1 VTTAAGKTDGQAPGQ
16 TGGQADDEKERLT
29 ALGGI
34 AALSLD
40 ALSSV
45 AYGPEAILVVL
56 VAAGASALKYSL
68 PITGA
73 IVVLLAALVISYRQV
88 IEAFPNGGGAY
99 AVSKTHLGTTP
110 SLVAAAS
117 LTVDYILNAAVG
129 VSAGVEALTAAYP
142 ALYGAR
148 VWLCLAVLALIT
160 GANLWGVAESARLFM
175 VPTLVFIVSIFAVIV
190 IGLVRS
196 HPVVALDHNLPQAT
210 DTVGVLLVL
219 KAFASGCS
227 ALTGVEAIA
236 NSVPQFRRP
245 RVKRAQHTEVGLGL
259 LLGGMLIGLGLLIH
273 HWDAVPQS
281 GTTVLAQLTEGAIG
295 HNALFYVI
303 QIITLVLLSL
313 AANTSFAGLPVLAGL
328 LAHDNFLPHVFGL
341 RADRRVFR
349 YGVIVLAIAA
359 ALLLIVVR
367 GDTQALVPLFAVGV
381 FIGFT
386 LSQTGMVK
394 HWYLQRSGSG
404 SAGRSW
410 VYRAIINGVGAVLT
424 FAVTI
429 IELVSKFLAGAWLV
443 AIVIPLLVLMF
454 MAVAR
459 AYQRIGAELAIG
471 QVPPHPVKRA
481 SLVIVPVTGMS
492 RLTAEGISVAKSL
505 GDDVIA
511 VTVVF
516 TDSDEDQAP
525 EAAFRAQWQSWKPE
539 VQLLTLR
546 SAHRS
551 IAEPIVNYL
560 RLVEAEDK
568 YHRLVVLIPEI
579 QPDHPW
585 QAVLHNQRG
594 VILDRAI
601 RRGTRKVILCRLRY
615 RLETVVDDAAA
626 AAAHAP
632 APETTEPETTG
643 QKSTEQKLDFSRA
656 PVNHPHGGGVL
667 LVRLGESGT
676 PSLNHVR
683 DSSWPIPPGLACGAM
698 SLDDIDARIITALIR
713 DARASYAVI
722 GDEVGLSAPAVKR
735 RVDRLRA
742 SGAIAGFTARVDPA
756 ALGWTTEAYVEL
768 FCGGSTS
775 PEVIAAAVRRHPEV
789 ADACTVTGEADALV
803 HIRASDIRHFE
814 QVVERIAAEPFVQR
828 TRSVIV
834 LSRLVERADAFAPPA
849 GS

>member
-1 VTTAAGKTDGQAPGQ
+1 MTTAAGKTDGQAPGQ
-16 TGGQADDEKERLT
+16 ATGQADDEKERLT

-99 AVSKTHLGTTP
+99 AVSKTHLGTVP

-175 VPTLVFIVSIFAVIV
+175 VPTLAFIVSIFAVIV
-190 IGLVRS
+190 IGLARS
-196 HPVVALDHNLPQAT
+196 HPVVPLDHNLPQVT

-259 LLGGMLIGLGLLIH
+259 LLGLMLIGLGMLIR

-281 GTTVLAQLTEGAIG
+281 GTTVLAQLTAGAVG
-295 HNALFYVI
+295 HNTLFYVI

-328 LAHDNFLPHVFGL
+328 LAHDNFLPHMFGL

-394 HWYLQRSGSG
+394 HWYLQRSGG

-454 MAVAR
+454 MGVAR
-459 AYQRIGAELAIG
+459 AYARIGSQLAIG
-471 QVPPHPVKRA
+471 QVPPPPVKQA
-481 SLVIVPVTGMS
+481 SLVIVPVAGMS
-492 RLTAEGISVAKSL
+492 RLTAEAISVAKSL
-505 GDDVIA
+505 GEDVIA
-511 VTVVF
+511 VKVVF
-516 TDSDEDQAP
+516 TDSDEDPAP
-525 EAAFRAQWQSWKPE
+525 EVSFRNEWQAWNPE

-560 RLVEAEDK
+560 RLVEVEDK

-579 QPDHPW
+579 QPDHWW
-585 QAVLHNQRG
+585 QALLHNQRG
-594 VILDRAI
+594 VILNRAI
-601 RRGTRKVILCRLRY
+601 RRGTRRVVLCRLRY
-615 RLETVVDDAAA
+615 RLETVVGDVAAA
-626 AAAHAP
+626 ARRP
-632 APETTEPETTG
+632 PEPKAPEP
-643 QKSTEQKLDFSRA
+643 KLDF
-656 PVNHPHGGGVL
+656 PV
-667 LVRLGESGT
+667 
-676 PSLNHVR
+676 
-683 DSSWPIPPGLACGAM
+683 
-698 SLDDIDARIITALIR
+698 
-713 DARASYAVI
+713 
-722 GDEVGLSAPAVKR
+722 
-735 RVDRLRA
+735 
-742 SGAIAGFTARVDPA
+742 
-756 ALGWTTEAYVEL
+756 
-768 FCGGSTS
+768 S
-775 PEVIAAAVRRHPEV
+775 P
-789 ADACTVTGEADALV
+789 
-803 HIRASDIRHFE
+803 
-814 QVVERIAAEPFVQR
+814 
-828 TRSVIV
+828 
-834 LSRLVERADAFAPPA
+834 
-849 GS
+849 

>member
-1 VTTAAGKTDGQAPGQ
+1 MTGEVVRVCEQGPAGAAAVVRLVPEDQRDVHVPGPQHAERLGRLRLGEPQVEAGVPVMQYRRRGGHDGAERGRERRQPQPSGPQPGEDRELVLGRVETADDLDGPFGEQPARVREPDAAPDPLDELGARLRLEPGQVVADRGLRVVQRVRRRGHRPVPGHGDEHAEPGYVQHGLTIEAIDWFAQIPIPDLLVQVVCETVKVWPTASGPGLPLPPFGIIISVTTAAGKADGQAAGQ
-16 TGGQADDEKERLT
+16 AAVQADDEKQRLT

-99 AVSKTHLGTTP
+99 AVSKTHLGTTS

-160 GANLWGVAESARLFM
+160 GANLRGVAASARLFM
-175 VPTLVFIVSIFAVIV
+175 APTIAFIVSIFAVIV
-190 IGLVRS
+190 IGLARGNPAV
-196 HPVVALDHNLPQAT
+196 PIDHNLPQIT
-210 DTVGVLLVL
+210 DTVGLLLIL

-236 NSVPQFRRP
+236 NSVPQFRRT

-259 LLGGMLIGLGLLIH
+259 LLGGMLIGLGLLIR
-273 HWDAVPQS
+273 HWDVVPQS
-281 GTTVLAQLTEGAIG
+281 GTTVLAQLTAGAVG
-295 HNALFYVI
+295 HNALFYII

-328 LAHDNFLPHVFGL
+328 LAHDNFLPHMFGL

-349 YGVIVLAIAA
+349 YGVVVLAIAA
-359 ALLLIVVR
+359 ALLLVAVR
-367 GDTQALVPLFAVGV
+367 GNTQELVPLFAVGV

-394 HWYLQRSGSG
+394 HWYLQRST
-404 SAGRSW
+404 GRSW
-410 VYRAIINGVGAVLT
+410 VNRAIINGVGAVLT
-424 FAVTI
+424 FVVTI
-429 IELVSKFLAGAWLV
+429 IELVTKFLAGAWLV

-454 MAVAR
+454 MAVQR
-459 AYQRIGAELAIG
+459 AYARMGAELAIG
-471 QVPPHPVKRA
+471 KVPLPPVKQA
-481 SLVIVPVTGMS
+481 SLVIVPVAGMS

-516 TDSDEDQAP
+516 TDSDEDPAAEVSFHDEWQA
-525 EAAFRAQWQSWKPE
+525 WNCG

-551 IAEPIVNYL
+551 LAEPIVNYL

-579 QPDHPW
+579 QPDRPW
-585 QAVLHNQRG
+585 QALLHNQRG

-601 RRGTRKVILCRLRY
+601 RRGTRNVVLCRLRY
-615 RLETVVDDAAA
+615 RLET
-626 AAAHAP
+626 
-632 APETTEPETTG
+632 
-643 QKSTEQKLDFSRA
+643 L
-656 PVNHPHGGGVL
+656 
-667 LVRLGESGT
+667 
-676 PSLNHVR
+676 
-683 DSSWPIPPGLACGAM
+683 
-698 SLDDIDARIITALIR
+698 
-713 DARASYAVI
+713 
-722 GDEVGLSAPAVKR
+722 
-735 RVDRLRA
+735 
-742 SGAIAGFTARVDPA
+742 
-756 ALGWTTEAYVEL
+756 
-768 FCGGSTS
+768 
-775 PEVIAAAVRRHPEV
+775 V
-789 ADACTVTGEADALV
+789 ADAAK
-803 HIRASDIRHFE
+803 
-814 QVVERIAAEPFVQR
+814 
-828 TRSVIV
+828 
-834 LSRLVERADAFAPPA
+834 RLPE
-849 GS
+849 